1 MHSKN
6 SNSIQLSQYIIFFSN
21 SQYFFLLFRYPV
33 RRQVHGLGSGLGLWN
48 LSTSRVPWQLNFCLP
63 GNTVVDLLF
72 SPFFVSLTFIDIFII
87 AWFSSRFCTFLSINT
102 HGWRNPGMVI
112 LWLYIAVSGSFCR
125 ACSVQLAPIRDAAS
139 ERWWKYVPFWNRCT
153 TALFGFLTA
162 VYIPSEEL

>member
-72 SPFFVSLTFIDIFII
+72 SPFFVSLTLIDIFII

-125 ACSVQLAPIRDAAS
+125 ALACSWHRSGAQRPNSGKSMFYFGSTVQPPYSA
-139 ERWWKYVPFWNRCT
+139 F
-153 TALFGFLTA
+153 
-162 VYIPSEEL
+162 